1 MITKKIQKV
10 SLYPTPELFKE
21 YLEEYVE
28 KGSAG
33 CINDIGKHKWDS
45 QFYSEYMQIVS
56 IISDFFAV
64 SFRFIM

>member
-33 CINDIGKHKWDS
+33 YINDIKWDS

-64 SFRFIM
+64 YFRFIM